1 MSQARGYGLNSGQG
15 NISIVALSQTVTGT
29 TDDGGD
35 YPDWSEIATGDMF
48 KVGVDTIFYQ
58 ISAIDWEAVPPTLTL
73 SAQYPTTVTDDDEWT
88 ITSDFTANLD
98 IPIAHQGDS
107 FFADINARQMM
118 MIDEELASFTAA
130 ELDELEDVTITG
142 PLQDRDAL
150 LYDSTSGVQS
160 FVDRPLVEADISDLQ
175 AYLVAA
181 DLDDVVYDI
190 ASETLDAGTIDSGSY
205 ADLDDIGANYMSI
218 SEANGADPLTIRFGF
233 TGVGAINQ
241 VAIRGYYQGS
251 ASHTIAVEIYNY
263 TAAGYEILGYM
274 PIRTDYAWY
283 VYPLYNYTDYLDS
296 GATTVRLRHVENG
309 VNTHDLFLDYVVLK
323 KAIW

>member
-1 MSQARGYGLNSGQG
+1 MSQYK
-15 NISIVALSQTVTGT
+15 TGT
-29 TDDGGD
+29 VSTTAGSNVVAGVGTLWNTNLTAGDLIRIGSDAVYYTIDAIATNTSLTLTANYPSTVSSQSYAVYRDYTPNYD
-35 YPDWSEIATGDMF
+35 YPLPSRGDIGF
-48 KVGVDTIFYQ
+48 P
-58 ISAIDWEAVPPTLTL
+58 EAV
-73 SAQYPTTVTDDDEWT
+73 
-88 ITSDFTANLD
+88 
-98 IPIAHQGDS
+98 AHALG
-107 FFADINARQMM
+107 
-118 MIDEELASFTAA
+118 MIDTDLAAVA
-130 ELDELEDVTITG
+130 VDELDDLNDVSITG
-142 PLQDRDAL
+142 PLQARDAL
-150 LYDSTSGVQS
+150 LYDDTSGVQA

-241 VAIRGYYQGS
+241 VAIRGYYQGT
-251 ASHTIAVEIYNY
+251 AGHTIAVEIYNY

-309 VNTHDLFLDYVVLK
+309 VITHDLFLDYVVLK